1 MLGRLVGIF
10 AVGKLQKNIGMSL
23 GDLTKV
29 SDDSSDKE
37 PLRVFGDLYSD
48 ARRAQGRTLKEIS
61 TLTKINIHF
70 LEALEKDEIDK
81 LPTAVFTRS
90 FVRSYAEAL
99 SLDPSYVLDEYVKR
113 FPTFSR
119 KATFGQAKVL
129 ADDSTFLSE
138 QKMARTLVILLILSV
153 PLIALLVVVGLAR

>member
-1 MLGRLVGIF
+1 MLGRLVGIV
-10 AVGKLQKNIGMSL
+10 AMGKIQNGRGLSL

-29 SDDSSDKE
+29 SNDLPDKE

-61 TLTKINIHF
+61 EETRISIHF

-81 LPTAVFTRS
+81 LPTAVFTRA

-113 FPTFSR
+113 FPIFSR
-119 KATFGQAKVL
+119 KATFGQTKVL
-129 ADDSTFLSE
+129 ADDGTFLSE
-138 QKMARTLVILLILSV
+138 QKMARTIVILLILSV
-153 PLIALLVVVGLAR
+153 TIIALLLVVGLGR